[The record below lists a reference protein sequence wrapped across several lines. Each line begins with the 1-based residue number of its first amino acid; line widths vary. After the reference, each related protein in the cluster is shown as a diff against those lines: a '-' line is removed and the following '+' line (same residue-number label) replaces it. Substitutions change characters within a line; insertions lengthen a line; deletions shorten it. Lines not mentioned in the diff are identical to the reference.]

1 MHDRVAARSLR
12 PPVVVGWGTTLGT
25 ARRSPTAHVKLN
37 TIRSRFDMAAVPA
50 AGASA
55 LQSCRELFGDRFVL
69 ADDVLAVAL
78 ANVNPIAHA
87 ADAA

>member
-1 MHDRVAARSLR
+1 LSSAGERPSAR
-12 PPVVVGWGTTLGT
+12 
-25 ARRSPTAHVKLN
+25 H
-37 TIRSRFDMAAVPA
+37 AAVPA